1 MALNVCRRKPFLGLV
16 TLRKTWFFSGVGDR
30 RPPIDHFP
38 LVSPPFFYKISMMSM
53 IWRFLAIFLLGWL
66 VMAGNPAGAAGP
78 FTYRLPQGPG
88 GDPAAV
94 TVVGQPQT
102 HHIVRY
108 ENLYQIARQY
118 DLGFWELAR
127 FQRAL
132 DHFYLPWDTDIVIP
146 TQWIIPANPGSAG
159 YLLNVAELR
168 GYRFFPD
175 RHEVWTFPIGI
186 GVFEFK
192 TPIGQRFRVQNKAVN
207 PGWRI
212 PGGLQAKYGMSYM
225 PPGEDNPVGTRWM
238 GLSHYGLHG
247 THAPMGVGRLVSH
260 GCIRHYPEDI
270 EKLFDM
276 TPVGTTVDIIYE
288 PVKFGFLQGRTYVEV
303 HEDIYFKVPDMLQY
317 AMKRLQD
324 RDLAGRI
331 DWIRFLKAVEEK
343 TGAPVDISR

>member
-1 MALNVCRRKPFLGLV
+1 
-16 TLRKTWFFSGVGDR
+16 
-30 RPPIDHFP
+30 
-38 LVSPPFFYKISMMSM
+38 
-53 IWRFLAIFLLGWL
+53 
-66 VMAGNPAGAAGP
+66 
-78 FTYRLPQGPG
+78 
-88 GDPAAV
+88 

-108 ENLYQIARQY
+108 ENLYQIAREY

-146 TQWIIPANPGSAG
+146 TQWILPADTSPPG

-186 GVFEFK
+186 GVLDFK
-192 TPIGQRFRVQNKAVN
+192 TPFNQRFRVQNKSVN

-212 PGGLQAKYGMSYM
+212 PKGLQAKYGMSYM
-225 PPGEDNPVGTRWM
+225 PPGEDNPVGSRWM

-247 THAPMGVGRLVSH
+247 TAAPMGVGRLVSH

-276 TPVGTTVDIIYE
+276 TPVGTSVMIIYE
-288 PVKFGFLQGRTYVEV
+288 PVKIGFLEGRTYVEV
-303 HEDIYFKVPDMLQY
+303 HEDIYYKIPDMLQY

-324 RDLAGRI
+324 RNLAGRI
-331 DWIRFLKAVEEK
+331 DWNRFLRAVEEQ